1 MAFKGKKVHFW
12 SWCPTSYYELLKK
25 FVGNFSKVR
34 TRIFEA
40 TGALDLFLWRHFAV
54 LSAHRPLSIQRH
66 TPSVQL
72 YHAGY
77 IPIPFQ
83 HRRPWHLV
91 ECNCC
96 SSRSFTANCF
106 GEVVDV
112 RVGSF
117 LAAVSCI
124 NGHPTPAKAIGHD
137 GRCNCCN
144 IAMAAKAA
152 ESLQLLQRCDDPG
165 CCCVVTLPANC

>member
-1 MAFKGKKVHFW
+1 M
-12 SWCPTSYYELLKK
+12 
-25 FVGNFSKVR
+25 GNFVLRTFEKVGMSLSGSWYTNFR
-34 TRIFEA
+34 SDGRPRPF
-40 TGALDLFLWRHFAV
+40 FLAPFCH
-54 LSAHRPLSIQRH
+54 SIRPSPIVDSTPH
-66 TPSVQL
+66 ATPSVQL

-106 GEVVDV
+106 GGVVDV